1 MSGFEKVCVTRQDN
15 QLMISWQGE
24 DLGAVQVYQAFVP
37 DVSADEDYLLGV
49 TEQSSYTTA
58 VQPHQRPYFLLTAQ
72 NRRAHSHCG
81 AGDSDGRIGEFSR
94 SGRLS
99 YRGRTFYQVG
109 QAAAF
114 GSPR

>member
-49 TEQSSYTTA
+49 TEQSSYTGAAPSAA
-58 VQPHQRPYFLLTAQ
+58 VFFVDSAK
-72 NRRAHSHCG
+72 RRAHSHCG

-99 YRGRTFYQVG
+99 HRGRTFYQVG